1 MAAQRA
7 AMIRA
12 CHLRVAAFRSGR
24 WQSTGGA
31 ATGGKTPASKKP
43 SFSDAKYG
51 LEHAKSETSAAAQL
65 HAMGAGRYAY
75 LQDFY
80 KSLQRGRVKLDFS
93 EKPLTARELA
103 EEEAR
108 EKAVT
113 IMGRSIALGGVLV
126 LACFGVAWQMIKC
139 DHHPFAKHAV
149 PQPSQATAGQSRFGR
164 CRWHASVLG

>member
-1 MAAQRA
+1 MAGLRSAMLRA
-7 AMIRA
+7 GHMRGAA
-12 CHLRVAAFRSGR
+12 CRLGR
-24 WQSTGGA
+24 WQSSGGA
-31 ATGGKTPASKKP
+31 ATGGKAPASKKP

-51 LEHAKSETSAAAQL
+51 IEHAKSETSPAAQL

-108 EKAVT
+108 EKAVQ

-139 DHHPFAKHAV
+139 AEVFPHLAPAHHAV
-149 PQPSQATAGQSRFGR
+149 LPPLLSALRSACSRDPR
-164 CRWHASVLG
+164 LPE